1 MALEDVRYA
10 ALKSA
15 AVEVTADI
23 RTTPARM
30 EIRRI

>member
-15 AVEVTADI
+15 AVGRTADI
-23 RTTPARM
+23 RTTPAGL

>member
-10 ALKSA
+10 APKSA
-15 AVEVTADI
+15 AIGMTADI
-23 RTTPARM
+23 RITPAGL